1 VKVVSAVVDL
11 AAMTHPQDKDEEL
24 IIMNLVDDAVVAG
37 SDPPLAGTTNETG
50 CGRWTRILSEEFED
64 GLDAS
69 SNVGIKLAELASC
82 RR

>member
-1 VKVVSAVVDL
+1 MSAVVDL

-50 CGRWTRILSEEFED
+50 CGRWTRILNEEFED

-69 SNVGIKLAELASC
+69 SNVGTKRAELASC

>member
-1 VKVVSAVVDL
+1 MKVVSAVVDL
-11 AAMTHPQDKDEEL
+11 AAMAHPQDKDEEL

-37 SDPPLAGTTNETG
+37 SDPPLAGTTDETG
-50 CGRWTRILSEEFED
+50 CGRWTRILGEEFED

-69 SNVGIKLAELASC
+69 SDVGIKLAELASC

>member
-1 VKVVSAVVDL
+1 MKVVSAVVDL

>member
-50 CGRWTRILSEEFED
+50 CGRWTRILNEEFED

-69 SNVGIKLAELASC
+69 SNVGTKLAELASC

>member
-1 VKVVSAVVDL
+1 MKVVSAVVDL

-50 CGRWTRILSEEFED
+50 CGRWTRILNEEFED

-69 SNVGIKLAELASC
+69 SNVGTKLAELASC